1 MKTFHP
7 NPTAVRRLLACVGL
21 VALLAL
27 GVLRMAAH
35 AQEDDVPA
43 PRNGSSTPAKAAV
56 FVDKDRNA
64 VIQIDTQRTARDI
77 STGTVTA
84 GSDLASGLSTVTAN
98 MEFSPESAAKMKGM
112 KVTTYGQVDTNNTLF
127 LGTFNVPLQDDL
139 QKAKI
144 DGDAKVQQN
153 DKNVHAE
160 LTFSG
165 NVPKPS
171 GSSAPLSKLALDAT
185 SKTDYKTFN
194 GKLSLN
200 VNAEVMKQSPLKDL
214 DLNIAEPDA
223 NTTSLDLNITVDLG
237 NPMAAQMKPQL
248 EQIKS
253 NPTMFEGMIKST
265 LEKYAKV
272 ETLSLKADVTGN
284 DGKITFSV
292 KLSGLR
298 AKLNEQMSKMAD
310 MPGLEIDPAALKQA
324 VENMLAITVDKFNL
338 NAKVAGDALTAS
350 ITADAKNFDKFLA
363 GYTVVMSMVQE
374 ASFKQQ
380 QLRSADNK
388 PAQMAFKWW
397 HAIQKHLSELSQT
410 SMTEMAAAGAT
421 VSQSFKLDVDVKDQV
436 TFNGSASQD
445 VTNFDKA
452 FTAMKS
458 KGFPMLDGAGLIA
471 HVKTDNG
478 VLGGSVFL
486 SAKGNVPQLLKTLF
500 VDPAKNEAELKP
512 AADLLSTLNWQDGR
526 LSLTLNDTKL
536 AYQSFVK
543 TSDLTP
549 VVGAIQA
556 VGMPELVGALKGV
569 RFDATSKEGKQN
581 TTARFGYTSFMT
593 GKSGDDIKTM
603 MGKVFDVTDV
613 TVNESADANQIA
625 LSKVEEPKIEMPAEL
640 ASLKGEGET
649 QVAAVPSAPGA
660 AGGAGGMNTNVLIG
674 IGVAILALLGIVMAS
689 GKKKG

>member
-7 NPTAVRRLLACVGL
+7 SYSSVRRLLACLGL

-43 PRNGSSTPAKAAV
+43 PRDGSSSPVKGVV
-56 FVDKDRNA
+56 FIDKDRNA
-64 VIQIDTQRTARDI
+64 VIQIDSQRSSGDI
-77 STGTVTA
+77 SSGTVTA
-84 GSDLASGLSTVTAN
+84 GSDLASGLSAVTAS
-98 MEFSPESAAKMKGM
+98 MEFSPESAAKMKGI
-112 KVTTYGQVDTNNTLF
+112 KVTTYGQVDTNTTTL
-127 LGTFNVPLQDDL
+127 LGTFNLPLQAEM
-139 QKAKI
+139 QKAKF
-144 DGDAKVQQN
+144 DGDAKVAQN
-153 DKNVHAE
+153 DKNVRAE

-165 NVPKPS
+165 TAPKPA
-171 GSSAPLSKLALDAT
+171 GNTPLSKLAIDAN

-194 GKLSLN
+194 GKLGVN
-200 VNAEVMKQSPLKDL
+200 VNAESLKQSPLKDL
-214 DLNIAEPDA
+214 DLTIVEPDA
-223 NTTSLDLNITVDLG
+223 NTTSLDVNVSVDLA

-248 EQIKS
+248 EQIKAQ
-253 NPTMFEGMIKST
+253 PAMFEGMIKSY

-272 ETLSLKADVTGN
+272 EAVSLKAEVTGN
-284 DGKITFSV
+284 DGKITLSLKF
-292 KLSGLR
+292 SGLR
-298 AKLNEQMSKMAD
+298 AKLNEVVNTMAKSPSAD
-310 MPGLEIDPAALKQA
+310 IDPNVLKQA
-324 VENMLAITVDKFNL
+324 AENMLSLTFDKLNI
-338 NAKVAGDALTAS
+338 NAKVQGDALTAS

-363 GYTVVMSMVQE
+363 GYTVIMSMAQE

-380 QLRSADNK
+380 QLQYADNK
-388 PAQMAFKWW
+388 AAQMAFKWW
-397 HAIQKHLSELSQT
+397 HTVQKHLNELSQT

-421 VSQSFKLDVDVKDQV
+421 VTQALKLDVDVKDQI

-445 VTNFDKA
+445 VANFDKA
-452 FTAMKS
+452 YAALKA
-458 KGFPMLDGAGLIA
+458 KGFPMTDGAGLIA

-478 VLGGSVFL
+478 AVNGSLFV
-486 SAKGNVPQLLKTLF
+486 SAKGNVPQMLKSLF
-500 VDPAKNEAELKP
+500 VDPAKSEAELKP

-549 VVGAIQA
+549 VVGALQA
-556 VGMPELVGALKGV
+556 VAMPELVGALKGV
-569 RFDATSKEGKQN
+569 RADVSSKEGKQN
-581 TTARFGYTSFMT
+581 TTLRLGYTSFMT
-593 GKSGDDIKTM
+593 GKSGDDIKSM
-603 MGKVFDVTDV
+603 MGEAFDVADV

-625 LSKVEEPKIEMPAEL
+625 LSKLEEPKIEMPAEL
-640 ASLKGEGET
+640 ASLKSEGET

-689 GKKKG
+689 GKKKA